1 MKDYESLILNAL
13 LDKFERSSLAF
24 LSGEELATSSSS
36 RISLSAIKDK
46 LFSDYRAQDCY
57 LYRPDIERS
66 VRNLCEKG
74 FCSAKWDESKD
85 LLEKVCL
92 CPGKVDEAFVFAG
105 RTRKRDRDS
114 MELEMLE
121 KKRRSIHGDTAGRL
135 LVELEDLARKHKS
148 HADWYSGE
156 SDLDLFLKMMDAVEL
171 QKEEILLRNFSKR
184 NFGDSKVFE
193 RNQTRILNAFNAF
206 GDDPESYDGFDSLCK
221 THNIVRNEGFVIIKG
236 KIVLGIAGM
245 EFDLTNYPYVFAV
258 PNKAFEGL
266 NDLAVLSVAATRL
279 ISIENLTTFNYFND
293 PDAVVV
299 YLGGY
304 AGRHEIELLK
314 KVHDVAGGIECLHM
328 GDIDWGGFRILMDLR
343 KKTGIPFNAFHMGIK
358 ELEEYR
364 EECIPLSDRDREAL
378 AKLLDDPDAGEF
390 RNVISFMLGNGYKLE
405 QESLLFN

>member
-156 SDLDLFLKMMDAVEL
+156 SDLDLFLKIIDSVES

-193 RNQTRILNAFNAF
+193 RNHARILNAFNSF
-206 GDDPESYDGFDSLCK
+206 GTERDSYDDFDSLCEA
-221 THNIVRNEGFVIIKG
+221 HSIVRNEGFVLIKG
-236 KIVLGIAGM
+236 KIVLDIAGQK
-245 EFDLTNYPYVFAV
+245 FDLTGYPYVFAV
-258 PNKAFEGL
+258 PYRAFGFL
-266 NDLAVLSVAATRL
+266 NVLHVSVNRL
-279 ISIENLTTFNYFND
+279 ITIENLTTFNYFND

-304 AGRHEIELLK
+304 SGRHEIELLK
-314 KVHDVAGGIECLHM
+314 KIHDIAGGIEYLHM

-343 KKTGIPFNAFHMGIK
+343 KKTGIPFKAFQMGIK

>member
-36 RISLSAIKDK
+36 RISLSTIKDK

-57 LYRPDIERS
+57 LYRPDIDS
-66 VRNLCEKG
+66 AVKKLCEKE
-74 FCSAKWDESKD
+74 FCVEKRDDSKD
-85 LLEKVCL
+85 LLERVCL
-92 CPGKVDEAFVFAG
+92 RLNKVDEAFAFAG
-105 RTRKRDRDS
+105 RTRRRDS
-114 MELEMLE
+114 DSRELEILG
-121 KKRRSIHGDTAGRL
+121 KKRRDIHGDTAGRL

-148 HADWYSGE
+148 HVDWYASE
-156 SDLDLFLKMMDAVEL
+156 SDLNLLLKMIDAVEL

-206 GDDPESYDGFDSLCK
+206 GTDQEPYDSFDNLCQA
-221 THNIVRNEGFVIIKG
+221 HNIVRNEGFVLIKG
-236 KIVLGIAGM
+236 KIVLEIAGQ
-245 EFDLTNYPYVFAV
+245 EFCLTDYPYVFAV
-258 PNKAFEGL
+258 PYKALDGL
-266 NDLAVLSVAATRL
+266 DGLDVLSVVATRL
-279 ISIENLTTFNYFND
+279 ITIENLTTFNYFND

-314 KVHDVAGGIECLHM
+314 KIHDVAGGIEYLHM
-328 GDIDWGGFRILMDLR
+328 GDIDWGGYQILMDIR
-343 KKTGIPFNAFHMGIK
+343 KKTGIPFKAFHMGIK

-364 EECIPLSDRDREAL
+364 EECIPLTERDREAL
-378 AKLLDDPDAGEF
+378 ARLLEDSAALEF
-390 RNVISFMLGNGYKLE
+390 RNVISFMLDNGYKLE
-405 QESLLFN
+405 QESLLFD